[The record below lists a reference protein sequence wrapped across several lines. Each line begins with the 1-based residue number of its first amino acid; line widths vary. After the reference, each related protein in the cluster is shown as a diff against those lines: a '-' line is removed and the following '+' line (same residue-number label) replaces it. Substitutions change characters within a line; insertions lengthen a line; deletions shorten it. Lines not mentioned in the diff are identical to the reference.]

1 MAERRGMG
9 RGLGAI
15 LPESATGPDM
25 RELPVKSIDRNPGQ
39 PRTNFSEEALESL
52 PDARRN
58 IERAAEA
65 AASLAPNG

>member
-25 RELPVKSIDRNPGQ
+25 RELPVKSIDRNPEQ
-39 PRTNFSEEALESL
+39 PRTNFSEEALEALAES
-52 PDARRN
+52 
-58 IERAAEA
+58 IRA
-65 AASLAPNG
+65 SGVVQPLIV